1 MRMAYTFTSDDI
13 ALIAQTLNTEM
24 KSVERSWYAQIS
36 NSATKQSLAITIHND
51 TILDGGSSSSAEHVV
66 GSMITAQTQHGYF
79 ELHDCLG
86 YVKIEPDE
94 IIFVSMQ
101 GSHISSLV
109 IGASCTCSQFANI
122 HKSLLTSDFTLL
134 DSSVLMAA
142 MQLSLTESIVV

>member
-1 MRMAYTFTSDDI
+1 MAYTFTPDDI
-13 ALIAQTLNTEM
+13 ALIAQTLGTEM
-24 KSVERSWYAQIS
+24 KSVERSWYAQLN
-36 NSATKQSLAITIHND
+36 NSATRQSLAITIHNE
-51 TILDGGSSSSAEHVV
+51 TVLDGGSPSDEHIV

-79 ELHDCLG
+79 ELHDCVG

-122 HKSLLTSDFTLL
+122 HKSLLTSDFSAL
-134 DSSVLMAA
+134 DPSVLMAA
-142 MQLSLTESIVV
+142 MQLSLTEQIVI